1 MVKVLDRVPRRFA
14 SVSKLNGNGLVTP
27 QRDLV
32 LPDRVRKAIGLDDG
46 MDPVSLGWDR
56 QVYSALAAVT
66 EESDRLDYASAG
78 QDFVELSRDRFI
90 TGITLVADPYR
101 HDVTTAVIVPVQDAV
116 DKIISAMSL
125 NGRVTYFN
133 LSSTLLFLKALSAMN
148 KNVYGSSLPHQ
159 DLATAVAAD
168 NDSLQAWHIPFGAW
182 NDKDKYDI
190 TAGIPAEL
198 ETTLRFNTTFGANNL
213 IAVVAANGTVDTA
226 TDIYVVNWGVQGL
239 PREYIQLAPVPDFRH
254 HHTQTVQSTVTI
266 PLETGRYLKR
276 MTIVNLAVL
285 ASNNEARNDSNM
297 TVVTFRIKRPTTT
310 LLWERIRW
318 EVMRSMHSPFT
329 SVPDVDRDGT
339 AAIMTVPL
347 SGVLTVDWRNYSK
360 NPYGLNLY
368 PFQSGD
374 VELEF
379 ELGVTTG
386 SIHVFFEY
394 YALPDPTIAD
404 AWDGTPYRP
413 R

>member
-1 MVKVLDRVPRRFA
+1 MNKVLDRVPRRFA
-14 SVSKLNGNGLVTP
+14 SVSKLNGNGLATP
-27 QRDLV
+27 SRELI
-32 LPDRVRKAIGLDDG
+32 LPDSVRQKIGLDEG
-46 MDPVSLGWDR
+46 MDPVSIGWDR

-66 EESDRLDYASAG
+66 QESDVLNYASAG
-78 QDFVELSRDRFI
+78 QDFVDLSRDRFI

-101 HDVTTAVIVPVQDAV
+101 HDVTTAVIAPVQDAV
-116 DKIISAMSL
+116 DKVISALSL

-133 LSSTLLFLKALSAMN
+133 LSSALLFLKGLSAMN

-168 NDSLQAWHIPFGAW
+168 HDSLQAWHLPFGVW
-182 NDKDKYDI
+182 NDKDKFDI

-198 ETTLRFNTTFGANNL
+198 ETTLRLNATFGANNL
-213 IAVVAANGTVDTA
+213 IAAVAANGTVDTG
-226 TDIYVVNWGVQGL
+226 TTLYVVNWGVQGL
-239 PREYIQLAPVPDFRH
+239 PREYVQMAPIPDFRH
-254 HHTQTVQSTVTI
+254 DHVQAVTATTTLN
-266 PLETGRYLKR
+266 LETGRFLKR

-285 ASNNEARNDSNM
+285 AANNEARNDSNM
-297 TVVTFRIKRPTTT
+297 TVATFRIKRPTTT
-310 LLWERIRW
+310 MLWERIRW
-318 EVMRSMHSPFT
+318 EVLRGIHSPWT
-329 SVPDVDRDGT
+329 SVPDVDRDGA
-339 AAIMTVPL
+339 AAIITVPL
-347 SGVLTVDWRNYSK
+347 AGIVTVDWRNYSK

-374 VELEF
+374 VQLEF

-386 SIHVFFEY
+386 SIHVFYEY